1 MNAKA
6 LQNLSY
12 GLYLISTE
20 HEGKAAGCVVNT
32 FTQATSSPARVTVTI
47 NKGNFTTGMIQKSG
61 KFTAVV
67 LAQDAGME
75 LIGRFGFR
83 SSSDLDKFE
92 GWKTAVGKNGVPYV
106 AEQVVA
112 QFECRVIGELDAGT
126 HIIFLADLLEGELLE
141 DGEPMTYAYYHQVK
155 KGRTPP
161 KASSYVEEPAAG
173 KKKGFRCKVCGYFIE
188 ADSLPDDF
196 ICPVCKHGRDA
207 MEPVEL

>member
-6 LQNLSY
+6 LQKLSY

-112 QFECRVIGELDAGT
+112 QFECRVIGELDARNPHCFSGRPAGRRASRRRR
-126 HIIFLADLLEGELLE
+126 ADDLCLLPPGEEGQN
-141 DGEPMTYAYYHQVK
+141 PSQ
-155 KGRTPP
+155 
-161 KASSYVEEPAAG
+161 S
-173 KKKGFRCKVCGYFIE
+173 
-188 ADSLPDDF
+188 
-196 ICPVCKHGRDA
+196 
-207 MEPVEL
+207 VELCGGACGGEEEGLPLQGLRLFY